1 MKEIVNTKDLP
12 PIEVNTQRQK
22 SIVSLKVTNSNLK
35 ITKAWFL
42 KMLKILFRKTKYYLR

>member
-1 MKEIVNTKDLP
+1 MRKNKIMKEIVNTKDLP

-35 ITKAWFL
+35 VTKA
-42 KMLKILFRKTKYYLR
+42 